1 MDIFD
6 SPLGFTNSAADG
18 NVYVL
23 QNRSDFAVLTLYVD
37 DTLIAA
43 NSLPLLHSIKRQL
56 NSRFLL
62 SDLGEVHHLL
72 SLQVTRNLD
81 HGWFRIT
88 QALYI
93 TQKLAEF
100 GFLASKPVSTPLAPG
115 THLSAAD
122 CPSSSAETALI
133 AAFPYANAVG
143 SLKWASLCTR
153 PDLSFTVN
161 VLAQCMHNPGD
172 AHIRACKH
180 VFRYL
185 RGTIDHYLEYR
196 RTSTVPR
203 PLYGFSDADWA
214 GEVDQR
220 RSTSGYVFLLSTGA
234 ISWSSTRQKTTA
246 LSSTEAEYVAMATAA
261 SELLWLR
268 QLLHDLHCTD
278 TLQTPTRVYCD
289 NQSALALVTTTRFHS
304 RTKHISIRYHFIRQ
318 LVAQHKADFTYCPTE
333 KMHADIFTKSLTGP
347 KLAQHLPM
355 LGLLGGETP
364 RS

>member
-23 QNRSDFAVLTLYVD
+23 QNRSHFAVLTLYVD

-100 GFLASKPVSTPLAPG
+100 AFLASKPVSTPLAPG

-143 SLKWASLCTR
+143 SL
-153 PDLSFTVN
+153 N
-161 VLAQCMHNPGD
+161 
-172 AHIRACKH
+172 
-180 VFRYL
+180 
-185 RGTIDHYLEYR
+185 
-196 RTSTVPR
+196 
-203 PLYGFSDADWA
+203 
-214 GEVDQR
+214 
-220 RSTSGYVFLLSTGA
+220 
-234 ISWSSTRQKTTA
+234 
-246 LSSTEAEYVAMATAA
+246 
-261 SELLWLR
+261 
-268 QLLHDLHCTD
+268 
-278 TLQTPTRVYCD
+278 
-289 NQSALALVTTTRFHS
+289 
-304 RTKHISIRYHFIRQ
+304 
-318 LVAQHKADFTYCPTE
+318 
-333 KMHADIFTKSLTGP
+333 
-347 KLAQHLPM
+347 
-355 LGLLGGETP
+355 
-364 RS
+364 